1 MQQYMHPMERDTH
14 TQPKQTPS
22 EFWKAYFAKFRRR
35 VEDHESSETGSAA
48 LSTSSVTTL
57 PFPDR
62 RRPRSQRHSLLR

>member
-1 MQQYMHPMERDTH
+1 MEQEPFN
-14 TQPKQTPS
+14 QPKQSAS

-35 VEDHESSETGSAA
+35 VGDHEQSETGSAA
-48 LSTSSVTTL
+48 LSSNTVTNL